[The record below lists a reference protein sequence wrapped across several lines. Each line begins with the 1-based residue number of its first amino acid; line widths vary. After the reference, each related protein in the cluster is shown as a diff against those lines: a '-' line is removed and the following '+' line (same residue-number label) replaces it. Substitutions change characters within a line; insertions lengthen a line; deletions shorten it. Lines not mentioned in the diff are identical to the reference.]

1 MLRPVDI
8 IVKKRNKDMLTAEEI
23 AAFVSGYCNGTI
35 PEYQMASWLMAVYF
49 NGMTPQETADL
60 TNAMIHSGRVL
71 DLSDLGKPLVDKHST
86 GGVGDKTSMI
96 LAPVMAALGF
106 ADPMMSG
113 RGLGHT
119 GGTLDKLESVSGYN
133 VHLSEQQVRD
143 AIAECGFAMFA
154 QSDDMVVADKKM
166 YALRDVTGT
175 VESIPLMTASILSK
189 KLAEG
194 TKYLVMDV
202 KFGSGAFMMNKP
214 DAQRL
219 AESLVRTGEPLGL
232 SVKTLITDM
241 STPLGECVGNLLEM
255 QEVARIMRD
264 GLGKNRMSQS
274 LEEVTVDLAALMVQS
289 VLPDKSDED
298 AHAMVRDVI
307 NNGSAYKKFIRNIEL
322 QGGNPDDLWR
332 PIKCCDVYEL
342 KALCTGIIK
351 QIDAYKIGL
360 SSMCLGAGRSTVD
373 DIIDHECGIIL
384 RHRIGDTV
392 AQGDTIAELHYNRLD
407 NIEEAIKLASDA
419 VKIISNS

>member
-8 IVKKRNKDMLTAEEI
+8 IVKKRNREILTAEEI
-23 AAFVSGYCNGTI
+23 HHFVGGYCNGDI
-35 PEYQMASWLMAVYF
+35 PEYQMSSWLMAVYF

-60 TNAMIHSGRVL
+60 TDAMIRSGRVL
-71 DLSDLGKPLVDKHST
+71 DLSDIGKPLVDKHST

-96 LAPVMAALGF
+96 LAPIMAALGF

-133 VHLSEQQVRD
+133 VHLTEQQVRD

-154 QSDDMVVADKKM
+154 QSDDMVIADKKM

-202 KFGSGAFMMNKP
+202 KFGSGAFMKNKP
-214 DAQRL
+214 DAERL
-219 AESLVRTGEPLGL
+219 AESLLKTGGPLGL

-255 QEVARIMRD
+255 QEVAHIMRD

-274 LEEVTVDLAALMVQS
+274 LENVTVDLAALMVQS
-289 VLPDKSDED
+289 VMPDKSDED
-298 AHAMVRDVI
+298 AHRMVHDVI

-332 PIKCCDVYEL
+332 PIKCSEVYEL
-342 KALCTGIIK
+342 RASSSGVIK

-360 SSMCLGAGRSTVD
+360 SSMCLGAGRRTVD

-392 AQGDTIAELHYNRLD
+392 AQGDTIAELHYNRKD

-419 VKIISNS
+419 VEIE

>member
-8 IVKKRNKDMLTAEEI
+8 IVKKRNHEELTDEEI
-23 AAFVSGYCNGTI
+23 HHFVGGYCGGDI
-35 PEYQMASWLMAVYF
+35 PDYQMSALLMAIYY
-49 NGMTPQETADL
+49 NGMTAGETASL
-60 TNAMIHSGRVL
+60 TDAMIRSGRVL
-71 DLSDLGKPLVDKHST
+71 DLSDIGKPLVDKHST

-106 ADPMMSG
+106 VDPMMSG

-133 VHLSEQQVRD
+133 VHLTEQQVRD
-143 AIAECGFAMFA
+143 TIAECGFAMFA
-154 QSDDMVVADKKM
+154 QSDDMVIADKKM

-202 KFGSGAFMMNKP
+202 KFGSGAFMKNKP
-214 DAQRL
+214 DAELL
-219 AESLVRTGEPLGL
+219 AASLLNTGVPLGL

-255 QEVARIMRD
+255 QEVAHIMRD

-274 LEEVTVDLAALMVQS
+274 LENVTVDLAALMVQS
-289 VLPDKSDED
+289 VLPDKSAEE
-298 AHAMVRDVI
+298 AHLMVRDVI

-332 PIKCCDVYEL
+332 PIKCSDVYEL
-342 KALCTGIIK
+342 KAPFGGVIK
-351 QIDAYKIGL
+351 QIDAYNIGL
-360 SSMCLGAGRSTVD
+360 SSMCLGAGRRTVD

-392 AQGDTIAELHYNRLD
+392 AQGDTIAELHYNRKD
-407 NIEEAIKLASDA
+407 NIEEAIKLAGEA
-419 VKIISNS
+419 VEIIHNS

>member
-143 AIAECGFAMFA
+143 TISGCGFAMFA

-202 KFGSGAFMMNKP
+202 KFGSGAFMKNKP

-241 STPLGECVGNLLEM
+241 SAPLGECVGNLLEM

-332 PIKCCDVYEL
+332 PIKCCEVYEL
-342 KALCTGIIK
+342 KAPCSGIIE

-360 SSMCLGAGRSTVD
+360 SSMCLGAGRRTVD